1 MTDGALEVEVVTSA
15 GPALDALVPE
25 WDELARRRGQG
36 YSCRPTYGLSWWAE
50 LGTGELHVVAARRR
64 GELVAVAPLH
74 RRTLLGQPVLRWL
87 GHGLGTVGR
96 VVASDLVAAG
106 VVWSVLAA
114 ERTPL
119 QLTHVQLDDP
129 ATLALRRSAHTQV
142 QLTVDDLCPVLPL
155 PPGLRA
161 RDLRSGRS
169 LKRLAGYRAALAREQ
184 GAVDVEVV
192 TDVDAL
198 HARWPDIVRV
208 AADADRGR
216 GRQNLC
222 APPYDRFAL
231 AFLEQEARAGALLIL
246 GLTVGGRW
254 VAHEIGV
261 RNQVRLDLWLSRFD
275 PALDR
280 YPLGHLLAHW
290 LVEQHDELGLELLDM
305 GLGENAY
312 KLAWTTSAYD
322 VGTVL
327 SAPSGLTRLRAQL
340 ALRQHVGDARRRVP
354 LPRRPVASA

>member
-1 MTDGALEVEVVTSA
+1 MSGGPIEVDVVSST
-15 GPALDALVPE
+15 GPELDALVPE
-25 WDELARRRGQG
+25 WDELARSCGQG

-50 LGTGELHVVAARRR
+50 LGVGELHLVAARRA
-64 GELVAVAPLH
+64 GKLVAIAPLH

-106 VVWSVLAA
+106 AVWSVLAS

-129 ATLALRRSAHTQV
+129 ATMALRRSAHTQV
-142 QLTVDDLCPVLPL
+142 LLTVDDLCPVLPL
-155 PPGLRA
+155 PAGLRA
-161 RDLRSGRS
+161 RDLRSARS
-169 LKRLAGYRAALAREQ
+169 LKRLAGYRTALEREQ

-192 TDVDAL
+192 TDLDGL

-208 AADADRGR
+208 AADADRER
-216 GRQNLC
+216 SRQNLC
-222 APPYDRFAL
+222 APPYDRFTL
-231 AFLEQEARAGALLIL
+231 AFLEAEARAGGLLVL

-261 RNQVRLDLWLSRFD
+261 RHRTRLDLWLSRLD

-290 LVEQHDELGLELLDM
+290 LVEQHDELGVELLDM

-327 SAPSGLTRLRAQL
+327 SAPSGLGRVRAQL
-340 ALRQHVGDARRRVP
+340 ALAQQVGEVRRRVP
-354 LPRRPVASA
+354 LPRPPRGRS